1 MYHRPTRRVMSTA
14 LTGIAT
20 LASAACGDARLD
32 KLSAG
37 IARDSALKVINEGA
51 SSDSMARVYKQETY
65 LLNGKMTNVLFY
77 NSDGIRQANDSTLSA
92 EKQTPIV
99 IVDGKVAGWGW
110 TYYDSVAK
118 ANNIPV
124 PPRQ

>member
-1 MYHRPTRRVMSTA
+1 MSTT
-14 LTGIAT
+14 LMGIAA
-20 LASAACGDARLD
+20 LAAAACGDARLD
-32 KLSAG
+32 KLSTG
-37 IARDSALKVINEGA
+37 IPRDSALKVINDGA
-51 SSDSMARVYKQETY
+51 SSDSLARVYKQETY

-77 NSDGIRQANDSTLSA
+77 NSDGIRQATDSTLPA

-124 PPRQ
+124 PARQ

>member
-1 MYHRPTRRVMSTA
+1 MYHRPTRRVMSTT
-14 LTGIAT
+14 LMGIAA
-20 LASAACGDARLD
+20 LAAAACGDARLD

-77 NSDGIRQANDSTLSA
+77 NSDGIRQATDSTLPA

-124 PPRQ
+124 PARQ

>member
-1 MYHRPTRRVMSTA
+1 MYHRPTRRVMSTT
-14 LTGIAT
+14 LMGIAA
-20 LASAACGDARLD
+20 LAAAACGDARLD
-32 KLSAG
+32 KLSTG
-37 IARDSALKVINEGA
+37 IPRDSALKVINEGA

-77 NSDGIRQANDSTLSA
+77 NSDGIRQATDSTLPA

-124 PPRQ
+124 PARQ

>member
-1 MYHRPTRRVMSTA
+1 MYHRPTRRVMSTT
-14 LTGIAT
+14 LMGIAA
-20 LASAACGDARLD
+20 LAAAACGDARLD
-32 KLSAG
+32 KLSTG
-37 IARDSALKVINEGA
+37 IPRDSALKVINDGA
-51 SSDSMARVYKQETY
+51 SSDSLARVYKQETY

-77 NSDGIRQANDSTLSA
+77 NSDGIRQATDSTLPA

-124 PPRQ
+124 PARQ

>member
-1 MYHRPTRRVMSTA
+1 MHHRPARRVTSIALMGITA
-14 LTGIAT
+14 FA
-20 LASAACGDARLD
+20 AAACGDARLD

-37 IARDSALKVINEGA
+37 ISRDSALTVINDGA
-51 SSDSMARVYKQETY
+51 NSDSMARVYKQETY
-65 LLNGKMTNVLFY
+65 LLNGQMTNVLFY
-77 NSDGIRQANDSTLSA
+77 NGDGIHQASDSTLPA

-124 PPRQ
+124 PARQ